1 MGQGKIFPK
10 PQLHKD
16 LNGNIDKID
25 FFCMFKP
32 SVRKY
37 LCKLFSTPSVL
48 TPQSW
53 CCWNSNLWQVYKQ
66 HGPGEIFILYSDSEI
81 FRAGKRLL
89 EQASPISLPCQ
100 CFSLPVAEVQWEQAG
115 KHLALPLVPLQLGLF
130 GLCIATHPTVK
141 AVWVTANCRILY
153 AMLSLKFRVFPPLY
167 QEQVPKGRGWSWLLI
182 QEPNSAPK
190 VTDEPQRL
198 KYKHLV
204 CRYVESL
211 WYISYLTDG
220 KPANISKSLMP

>member
-1 MGQGKIFPK
+1 MGISTRLTSSACLNQVSENIYASFFPPLLSSLLNPGAVGTATCDKSTSNMVQGKYLYSTQIQRSLGLGKGSWNRHLPSHCPVSAFP
-10 PQLHKD
+10 
-16 LNGNIDKID
+16 
-25 FFCMFKP
+25 C
-32 SVRKY
+32 
-37 LCKLFSTPSVL
+37 
-48 TPQSW
+48 
-53 CCWNSNLWQVYKQ
+53 LWQK
-66 HGPGEIFILYSDSEI
+66 
-81 FRAGKRLL
+81 
-89 EQASPISLPCQ
+89 
-100 CFSLPVAEVQWEQAG
+100 FSGSRQGNTWLS
-115 KHLALPLVPLQLGLF
+115 LVPLQLGLF

>member
-115 KHLALPLVPLQLGLF
+115 KHLALPCSTPAWALWSLHCHPSHSEGSLSDCKLQDIVCNVKFKVQGFPSLVPG
-130 GLCIATHPTVK
+130 T
-141 AVWVTANCRILY
+141 
-153 AMLSLKFRVFPPLY
+153 
-167 QEQVPKGRGWSWLLI
+167 
-182 QEPNSAPK
+182 SA
-190 VTDEPQRL
+190 
-198 KYKHLV
+198 
-204 CRYVESL
+204 
-211 WYISYLTDG
+211 
-220 KPANISKSLMP
+220 